1 MFGSIV
7 QNGKFALCAF
17 PELTQL
23 NNVDFPTLGSPTIPH
38 LSAISLS
45 FKFLGCKFTQ
55 YFYICEID
63 MIMKRLILV
72 LLCAVGYTA
81 GAQEKDS
88 LLVMF
93 WNVENFFD
101 WTDQGTGESDREFSS
116 YGERHWTKKRFYAKC
131 DAVAKSLMWIGDRY
145 GRMPDVIGFA
155 EVENRGVL
163 RKILDYTML
172 RKFDYGIVHHDSK
185 DRRGIDVALIYRK
198 SVMTPLSYTL
208 KVPSGMATRD
218 ILHVEMGLSKGK
230 SIDIIVNHHPSKYG
244 GEKESE
250 GRREKVMLTL
260 KELTDSLHAEGR
272 RIVAM
277 GDFNDTP
284 DGSQFA
290 HIEDKLRNMGV
301 TLHERGEGT
310 IRYKGKWELIDNFL
324 VSPDLD
330 VSEMQIVR
338 VPFLM
343 TYDRRYPGEKP
354 HRTYSGPRYIG
365 GVSDHCP
372 IIVCISSPN

>member
-1 MFGSIV
+1 
-7 QNGKFALCAF
+7 
-17 PELTQL
+17 
-23 NNVDFPTLGSPTIPH
+23 
-38 LSAISLS
+38 
-45 FKFLGCKFTQ
+45 
-55 YFYICEID
+55 

-145 GRMPDVIGFA
+145 GRMPDVIGLA
-155 EVENRGVL
+155 EVENRGVI
-163 RKILDYTML
+163 RKMLDYTML

-250 GRREKVMLTL
+250 GRREEVMLTL